1 MWLFNSSSS
10 FAVAILS
17 ATDFAAQI
25 LNFVSPSGS
34 DLEAMAMGQKPVS
47 ALCYTQAIGDSFFEL
62 SSVLWTS
69 AIAETLYVSVVWRLR
84 PEQVAALLP
93 RFAAVCLG
101 LPALL
106 AALPALD
113 VGGEW
118 GGRLGGRGGFTN
130 ANRPPR
136 LRLAAYGPAGGWCW
150 ITEEKQ
156 YWCVW
161 VARCWWGHCWH

>member
-1 MWLFNSSSS
+1 M
-10 FAVAILS
+10 
-17 ATDFAAQI
+17 AA
-25 LNFVSPSGS
+25 G
-34 DLEAMAMGQKPVS
+34 ARPVS
-47 ALCYTQAIGDSFFEL
+47 GLCYTQAIGDSFFEL

-113 VGGEW
+113 VGGARGRVC
-118 GGRLGGRGGFTN
+118 GGR
-130 ANRPPR
+130 
-136 LRLAAYGPAGGWCW
+136 
-150 ITEEKQ
+150 
-156 YWCVW
+156 
-161 VARCWWGHCWH
+161 